1 MRYPRSILSR
11 KLLEAFRQPGLQCKI
26 PKLSRDSKRHQLNLR
41 SFADIWSF
49 QLLQGHQKK
58 LTARSE
64 ARLSSTKS
72 ESATHLSPGRSE
84 TCFSPTS
91 QVRKTA
97 TRWSPA
103 RSEIVTSQVGNCH
116 RKTATRLSPARSEVV
131 TSQVGNCHK
140 PGRKPTIQVGNQ
152 PSRSETR
159 FSPPV
164 RSFRS

>member
-72 ESATHLSPGRSE
+72 E

-140 PGRKPTIQVGNQ
+140 PGRKPTIQVGNPLFT
-152 PSRSETR
+152 PSKK
-159 FSPPV
+159 FPFV
-164 RSFRS
+164 I